1 MYAKIFYNILT
12 LTRFARITDKNILM
26 KFNMYEKKLV
36 IFSIWVFQSQL
47 CISNAFRTMLQACHD
62 GRQEHPCEAQH
73 VGNETRFFFFNTR
86 VVKVFFVSV
95 MH

>member
-36 IFSIWVFQSQL
+36 IF
-47 CISNAFRTMLQACHD
+47 
-62 GRQEHPCEAQH
+62 
-73 VGNETRFFFFNTR
+73 FNMG
-86 VVKVFFVSV
+86 VSKSAV
-95 MH
+95 HK